1 MMYPGFLYLFHPI
14 PYKCFF
20 FIPPKN
26 TRKSM
31 LSGGYKVGTLGSN
44 GLIMITLIYTKQIIH
59 LSGPVDET
67 SFFARDR
74 LMLVLE

>member
-1 MMYPGFLYLFHPI
+1 
-14 PYKCFF
+14 
-20 FIPPKN
+20 
-26 TRKSM
+26 M

-59 LSGPVDET
+59 LSAPVDET